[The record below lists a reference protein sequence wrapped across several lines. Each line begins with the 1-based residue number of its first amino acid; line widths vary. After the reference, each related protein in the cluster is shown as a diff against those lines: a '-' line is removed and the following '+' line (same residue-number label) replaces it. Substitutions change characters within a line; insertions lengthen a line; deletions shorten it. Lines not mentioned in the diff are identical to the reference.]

1 MRSRPSYSCA
11 RVNVGLVIVS
21 VMPSPAPKPW
31 AKAVLPAPRSPASRT
46 RSPGRARSPSASAR
60 ARVSSTVRVWATSA
74 AARAAVRAPPPLARS
89 PCRTPARAY
98 RAATPRPV
106 WRRSA
111 ARWVRAGARVAASTP
126 ACARSGEGE
135 DRGRHH
141 VDGQGANRVDRG
153 LHRRVG
159 GDGGG
164 HEGVTVR
171 AGVRREDR
179 AGEAVVSALGDSV
192 AGGPFHA
199 GGGGGGAPHRVS
211 PPRPPRGR
219 GGPPPRP

>member
-21 VMPSPAPKPW
+21 MMPSPAPKPW

-46 RSPGRARSPSASAR
+46 RSPGRARSPSAAAR
-60 ARVSSTVRVWATSA
+60 AGVSSTVRVWATSA
-74 AARAAVRAPPPLARS
+74 AARSAVTGPPPLARS

-111 ARWVRAGARVAASTP
+111 ARWV
-126 ACARSGEGE
+126 
-135 DRGRHH
+135 
-141 VDGQGANRVDRG
+141 Q
-153 LHRRVG
+153 
-159 GDGGG
+159 
-164 HEGVTVR
+164 EGVTVR

-179 AGEAVVSALGDSV
+179 TGEAVVGALGDSV
-192 AGGPFHA
+192 AGRLVQAGVGGDDADHGVPADGRPGGRAALGHGPVRHGRPRGCA
-199 GGGGGGAPHRVS
+199 GGPRLGRPAGAAAERRVEGD
-211 PPRPPRGR
+211 RRR
-219 GGPPPRP
+219 VAA